1 MPIHDWSR
9 VDAGLF
15 HDFHQTW
22 TIQIKKALNGG
33 VLPGGYF
40 ALAEQVVGG
49 PIPDVITLKRRSSPP
64 VEPKGPRGVAI
75 ADAPPQARFVASTEM
90 DLYVRKANRIVVRHR
105 LGQVVAVI
113 EIISPGNKSSVGAL
127 RSVIDKA
134 YELLRQGIHLLV
146 VDLFPPTPR
155 DPQGIHKAIWEEICD
170 QPFEEPPD
178 KPLTVAAYY
187 AGVPKK
193 AYIEPVAVGDPLP
206 SLPLFLDLQTYVPAP
221 LEGSYQAA
229 WDDCPEP
236 LRELVLDPDAAGPL
250 DEA

>member
-33 VLPGGYF
+33 ALPAGYF

-64 VEPKGPRGVAI
+64 VEREGSRGVAI
-75 ADAPPQARFVASTEM
+75 ADAPPQARFVASTEL

-113 EIISPGNKSSVGAL
+113 EIISPGNKSSTGAL
-127 RSVIDKA
+127 RSVVDKA

-170 QPFEEPPD
+170 EPFELPPD
-178 KPLTVAAYY
+178 KPLTIAAYY

-206 SLPLFLDLQTYVPAP
+206 SLPVFLDLQTYIPAP

-236 LRELVLDPDAAGPL
+236 LRELVLDPDSAGSS